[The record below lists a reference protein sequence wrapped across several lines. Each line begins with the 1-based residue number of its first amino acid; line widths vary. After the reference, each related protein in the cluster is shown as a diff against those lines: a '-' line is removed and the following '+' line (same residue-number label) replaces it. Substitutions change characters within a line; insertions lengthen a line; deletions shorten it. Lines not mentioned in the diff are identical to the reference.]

1 MGGNCTS
8 HKISC
13 LEKAQGARFIHS
25 HGNSFEQH
33 EEKNTANSALQV
45 ECDSSH
51 FGLSLVNL
59 GTHMVFESVYFGFIC
74 LTGLSIGSMDAMC
87 NRNTHNAKTEELTVT
102 LEHR

>member
-45 ECDSSH
+45 ECDSSD
-51 FGLSLVNL
+51 FGLRGHILLTLGLTWCLSL
-59 GTHMVFESVYFGFIC
+59 FI
-74 LTGLSIGSMDAMC
+74 LVLY
-87 NRNTHNAKTEELTVT
+87 V
-102 LEHR
+102 